1 MSRPALALAFLLLL
15 LVGCGGASPVQ
26 LELDLADG
34 PCAEAGCRTRLAV
47 SALVVPADD
56 PGPDELARVDGEEVI
71 VADFATPW
79 GSHAFLELAGEGED
93 ARVRYRELVDG
104 APVFEGRA
112 ESLHLRLERLGG
124 VLTAGRF
131 DFELVDGEDRRVVT
145 EGRIGQPRNT
155 GPSGGPSPSP
165 RPRPAPT
172 PAPRPTPAPSPDPG
186 PWVPDPELEVD
197 PGCDPPPDTA
207 PDGGC
212 DDGDSG
218 GCDAPESDSGG
229 CEGDTADGGCDAD
242 ASAGG
247 CDCEGDTAVATGRR
261 RGRAVAGLWRL
272 GWPIAL
278 VGVLNRRSR
287 RRAARPTGH
296 R

>member
-1 MSRPALALAFLLLL
+1 MSGRPALALLLLA
-15 LVGCGGASPVQ
+15 GCGGASPVR

-34 PCAEAGCRTRLAV
+34 PCADVRCRTRLAV
-47 SALVVPADD
+47 TALVVPADD

-71 VADFATPW
+71 VADFGTPW

-104 APVFEGRA
+104 APVFEGEA
-112 ESLHLRLERLGG
+112 ESLNLRLERPGG

-145 EGRIGQPRNT
+145 EGRIGQPRT
-155 GPSGGPSPSP
+155 AGPVSGGPSPSP
-165 RPRPAPT
+165 RPRPTPAPAPT
-172 PAPRPTPAPSPDPG
+172 PTPTPAPSPAPG
-186 PWVPDPELEVD
+186 PWAPDPDLSVD

-207 PDGGC
+207 DDGGC
-212 DDGDSG
+212 DGGDSG
-218 GCDAPESDSGG
+218 GCDAPESDGGG

-242 ASAGG
+242 SSAGG
-247 CDCEGDTAVATGRR
+247 CDCEGDTALAASGRR
-261 RGRAVAGLWRL
+261 RGRAASGLWRL

-278 VGVLNRRSR
+278 VGVVNRRSR
-287 RRAARPTGH
+287 RRAARSAS